1 MKKILKLLGLLVV
14 ILLIVLLIGRNFI
27 AKTAVTGGVKAV
39 AGLEMDIDSMDVGIL
54 NTLVGINEMKIYNPP
69 EFSDRVMVDMPEIYI
84 DYDLSA
90 FIEGK
95 VHLEELRINLK
106 ELTVVKDKD
115 GKLNINSLKVA
126 KTGKEK
132 EPEKPGAKKETEIKI
147 DLLDLKIG
155 KVVYK
160 DYSGGGEPKVLE
172 YNLNLHEKYE
182 NITDLNELG
191 KLILVKALM
200 NTNIANLTNFA
211 LNSLQSEVSDTLKKA
226 TEAGKALQ
234 EIDEK
239 ITDIL
244 EETTQDIKDK
254 LKLPFGK

>member
-132 EPEKPGAKKETEIKI
+132 EPEKPEEKKETEIKI

-160 DYSGGGEPKVLE
+160 DYSRGSEPKILE

-239 ITDIL
+239 VTDIL
-244 EETTQDIKDK
+244 KETTQDIKDK
-254 LKLPFGK
+254 LKLPFGD

>member
-14 ILLIVLLIGRNFI
+14 ILLIVLLIGKNFI
-27 AKTAVTGGVKAV
+27 AKTAVTSGVKAV
-39 AGLEMDIDSMDVGIL
+39 TGLEMDIDSMDVGIL
-54 NTLVGINEMKIYNPP
+54 NTLVGINGMKLYNPP
-69 EFSDRVMVDMPEIYI
+69 EFSDRVMIDIPEIYV

-90 FIEGK
+90 FIKGTA
-95 VHLEELRINLK
+95 HLEEVRINLK
-106 ELTVVKDKD
+106 ELTVVKDKE
-115 GKLNINSLKVA
+115 GRLNINSLKVA
-126 KTGKEK
+126 KKGEK
-132 EPEKPGAKKETEIKI
+132 PEKPGERKETEIKI

-155 KVVYK
+155 KVIYK
-160 DYSGGGEPKVLE
+160 DYSRGSEPKILE
-172 YNLNLHEKYE
+172 YNLNLHEKYY
-182 NITDLNELG
+182 NITDLNEMG

-211 LNSLQSEVSDTLKKA
+211 LNSLQSEVSDILKKA

-234 EIDEK
+234 EIDK
-239 ITDIL
+239 KAVDIL